1 MFFLVDTMLDDK
13 KATIGISPGN
23 VKMKKKVDLKSF
35 VLGTLIGAIIVV
47 SVTATTKRNQ
57 AESWQYQTTPQ
68 EVLKKKLK
76 ERIIQDGNNGRV
88 LATDSQI
95 VHLNVILRLTPKGDP
110 LLAERKLAEHG

>member
-1 MFFLVDTMLDDK
+1 MLDDK

-76 ERIIQDGNNGRV
+76 ERIIQAVEERWT
-88 LATDSQI
+88 LAANHDSSI
-95 VHLNVILRLTPKGDP
+95 ETHLNPSFFPTIKTI
-110 LLAERKLAEHG
+110 